1 MRLICKCCDFKSRN
15 PWNLTIF
22 YFKKYFSNSQVDV
35 FKIKIKIGMMC
46 GLEKKRSSFF
56 KKVLANKKR
65 ILYTRPK
72 KTFKIQINDEIIN
85 FY

>member
-1 MRLICKCCDFKSRN
+1 
-15 PWNLTIF
+15 
-22 YFKKYFSNSQVDV
+22 
-35 FKIKIKIGMMC
+35 MMC
-46 GLEKKRSSFF
+46 GLEKKRFSFF
-56 KKVLANKKR
+56 LKKLANKKR